1 MSEHDS
7 DSGSQGG
14 GPGRKGFVRDVMRRI
29 TPSGGTDPLSGR
41 LEDEEFAQGGS
52 PEFAGGDDPRPG
64 SGRGDVPGRADG
76 PGRSDPSGR
85 SDSETERL
93 QDAMRFFGS
102 DSNEFRHRLDRML
115 ADFET
120 LRRRYDQARTQH
132 RDAER
137 QNEKLVAMLQE
148 AKQQIEL
155 LKEEVDKLCAPPN
168 TYGIFL
174 RANKDGTSEI
184 LMDGRPMRVNVHP
197 NMDPFQLDEGQYV
210 VLNEAFN
217 IIEGAEYTQRGEVCT
232 VVDSIS
238 DSRVIVSGHT
248 DDERVVTLSEPMRRE
263 SIKVGDPLLVDMRTM
278 YAFEKL
284 PKSTVEEVMLEEIP
298 DVTYEDIGGLGDQI
312 EILRDS
318 VELPYLHPDVFL
330 EHKLSPPKG
339 ILLYGPP
346 GCGKTL
352 IAKAVANSLAKRIE
366 SRTGKATTAYFLNVK
381 GPELLNKYVGETESK
396 LREVFKKAR
405 DKASQDVP
413 VVVFFDEMDSLFR
426 MRGSGVSSDM
436 EATVVAQFL
445 SEIDGVESLQN
456 VIVIGASNRQ
466 DLIDPAVLRPGRL
479 DLKVKVSRPDRDSAV
494 SILEKYMTAELPLH
508 ESLLSRFDGDR
519 ATACKKMI
527 EEVVENMYSEGDEN
541 KFLEVTYAKG
551 EREIFYF
558 KDFSSGAMLENIVAR
573 AKRKAVKRFLE
584 GGEHGI
590 TADDLIQSVREE
602 FKENEDLPNTTNP
615 DDWARISGRKGE
627 RIINVRTL
635 ITGMERKEETI
646 ENVSTGQGQYL

>member
-1 MSEHDS
+1 
-7 DSGSQGG
+7 
-14 GPGRKGFVRDVMRRI
+14 
-29 TPSGGTDPLSGR
+29 
-41 LEDEEFAQGGS
+41 
-52 PEFAGGDDPRPG
+52 
-64 SGRGDVPGRADG
+64 
-76 PGRSDPSGR
+76 
-85 SDSETERL
+85 
-93 QDAMRFFGS
+93 
-102 DSNEFRHRLDRML
+102 ML
-115 ADFET
+115 ADFDV
-120 LRRRYDQARTQH
+120 LRRRYEQARTLHQ
-132 RDAER
+132 DAER
-137 QNEKLVAMLQE
+137 QNEKLVSMLQE

-168 TYGIFL
+168 SYGIFI

-184 LMDGRPMRVNVHP
+184 LMEGRPMRVNVHP
-197 NMDPFQLDEGQYV
+197 NLDPFQLNEGQYV

-238 DSRVIVSGHT
+238 DSRVIVSGRT
-248 DDERVVTLSEPMRRE
+248 DDERVVTLSEPLRRE
-263 SIKVGDPLLVDMRTM
+263 HIKVGDPLMVDMRTQ

-284 PKSTVEEVMLEEIP
+284 PKSSVEEVMLEEIP
-298 DVTYEDIGGLGDQI
+298 DVTYDDIGGLGDQI

-318 VELPYLHPDVFL
+318 VELPYLHPKVFA
-330 EHKLSPPKG
+330 EYKLRPPKG

-366 SRTGKATTAYFLNVK
+366 NQTGKSTTAYFLNVK

-405 DKASQDVP
+405 EKASEDVP

-426 MRGSGVSSDM
+426 MRGSGISSDM

-445 SEIDGVESLQN
+445 SEIDGVEALEN

-479 DLKVKVSRPDRDSAV
+479 DLKVKVSRPDRDAARD
-494 SILEKYMTAELPLH
+494 IFKKYLTPDLPLH
-508 ESLLSRFDGDR
+508 KDSIAKYGNDKE
-519 ATACKKMI
+519 TACSRMI
-527 EEVVENMYSEGDEN
+527 DNVIENMYSTGDEN

-558 KDFSSGAMLENIVAR
+558 RDFASGAMLENIVAR
-573 AKRKAVKRFLE
+573 AKRKAVKRLID
-584 GGEHGI
+584 GGESGI
-590 TADDLIQSVREE
+590 TAEDLIKSVREE

-635 ITGMERKEETI
+635 ITGMERNEQTI
-646 ENVSTGQGQYL
+646 KNVSSGQGQYL